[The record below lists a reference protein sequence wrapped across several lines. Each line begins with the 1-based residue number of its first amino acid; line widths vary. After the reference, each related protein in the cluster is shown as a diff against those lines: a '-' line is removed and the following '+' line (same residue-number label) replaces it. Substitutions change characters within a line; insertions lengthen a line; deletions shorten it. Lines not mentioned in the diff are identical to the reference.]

1 MNDRAMWAYA
11 GAIVG
16 GALLWI
22 AAAGISGKT
31 EAWDSSLYWTAAY
44 PLSIGLAGVLGYLA
58 PEKPWRWGLAVML
71 AQAVVL
77 VFAGS
82 GFGMLPFG
90 LILFSILALPAIG
103 LAYLTA
109 RIRRRSAVS

>member
-1 MNDRAMWAYA
+1 MWAYG

-16 GALLWI
+16 GAALWI

-44 PLSIGLAGVLGYLA
+44 PLSIGLAGVLGYWA

-103 LAYLTA
+103 LACLTA
-109 RIRRRSAVS
+109 MIRRRSAAS